1 MALLPQDPQQQKK
14 ILVAIAPLLILFAYW
29 YFLHGKAQAEILT
42 KETRLETLE
51 AVNGPA
57 RIQASQGGPELQRKL
72 ALYEQHMV
80 RLEQLI
86 PEREEVS
93 DLLYTMTQRAE
104 DAGVDMTTMKPEDEQ
119 PGQFYTRQTYEMG
132 VIGSYHRVGQFLA
145 SIGGLPRIIT
155 PIDVVIT
162 TRAQSDRSGARLLN
176 AQFRIETYVVPE
188 PKPAPPPKPATGA

>member
-14 ILVAIAPLLILFAYW
+14 LLVAIAPLLILFAYY
-29 YFLHGKAQAEILT
+29 YFLHGKATAEIAT
-42 KETRLETLE
+42 REARLETLE
-51 AVNGPA
+51 TVNGPA
-57 RIQASQGGPELQRKL
+57 RIQASQGGPELQKKL
-72 ALYEQHMV
+72 ELYEQHMV

-132 VIGSYHRVGQFLA
+132 VSGSYHRIGQFLA
-145 SIGGLPRIIT
+145 SIGSLPRIIT
-155 PIDVVIT
+155 PIDLALT
-162 TRAQSDRSGARLLN
+162 TRAQSDRSGNRLLN
-176 AQFRIETYVVPE
+176 ATFRIETYVIPE
-188 PKPAPPPKPATGA
+188 PKPPAAPKPATGA